1 MEQAQ
6 QAESIV
12 VSDEELKSLTDAI
25 QQRHGIDFSCYEP
38 KSLKRRVVR
47 ALHVFK
53 FNAVHE
59 LWIRILRDRS
69 FIYPF
74 MDEISVGLTSMF
86 RDPVLWRKLR
96 YLLGNDLSSSRRL
109 SIWHAGCSTGEEVFT
124 MGIVIKES
132 GYKGSVKAWA
142 TDMSN
147 QAMATAKLG
156 EYNWLKFE
164 EYNKNYSEY
173 SPGANMSKYAQ
184 RKGDMAVM
192 EESLIRHVE
201 FEHHN
206 LITSPFV
213 KKFDIIFCRNV
224 MIYFD
229 NEAKRKLFDR
239 FYDSLNP
246 GGLFIIG
253 FYDAVLPMVDSTKFK
268 VLDLEAK
275 VFQKVEPI

>member
-1 MEQAQ
+1 MEQSQ

-25 QQRHGIDFSCYEP
+25 NQRHGIDFSCYEP

-47 ALHVFK
+47 ALHIFK
-53 FNAVHE
+53 LNAVHE
-59 LWIRILRDRS
+59 LWIKILRDRS

-96 YLLGNDLSSSRRL
+96 YLLGNELSRTPGL

-124 MGIVIKES
+124 MGIVLKES
-132 GYKGSVKAWA
+132 GYRWQVKAWA

-147 QAMATAKLG
+147 QAMTTAKLG

-164 EYNKNYSEY
+164 EYSKNYRDYNPAGSLE
-173 SPGANMSKYAQ
+173 KYMQ
-184 RKGDMAVM
+184 KNGDLAVM
-192 EESLIRHVE
+192 DSSLIRHVE
-201 FEHHN
+201 FENHN

-229 NEAKRKLFDR
+229 NDAKKKLFDR
-239 FYDSLNP
+239 FYSSLNP

-253 FYDAVLPMVDSTKFK
+253 FYDAVLPMVDSAKFK
-268 VLDLEAK
+268 VFDLEAK
-275 VFQKVEPI
+275 IFQKVD